1 MMDGKPKKDS
11 HCICLSVILIKS
23 AFLEVFLEEYKY
35 INKYISDYL
44 EISSHDSDKESFD
57 VTIFNSSDTS
67 SFFKVLTILNCFL

>member
-11 HCICLSVILIKS
+11 HCICLSLILIKS
-23 AFLEVFLEEYKY
+23 VFLEEYKY
-35 INKYISDYL
+35 INKYITDYL

>member
-1 MMDGKPKKDS
+1 MDGKPKKDS
-11 HCICLSVILIKS
+11 HCICLSLILIKS
-23 AFLEVFLEEYKY
+23 VFLEVFLEEYKY